1 MKFQCVLEGIA
12 KARNPTH
19 LNQIYA
25 ELYIT
30 DGDTTEVNNEH
41 EIRQLETSSRKVDR
55 QETTIKREDIFKGL
69 PGKKEEIRTV
79 LTKGVAGKQS

>member
-12 KARNPTH
+12 KARNPTQ

-30 DGDTTEVNNEH
+30 DGDTSEVNNEH
-41 EIRQLETSSRKVDR
+41 EVRQLETSSRKVDR

-69 PGKKEEIRTV
+69 PGKKGRDQNSAH
-79 LTKGVAGKQS
+79 KGSG